1 MKLPWAEARSRFTLL
16 FERLAIEW
24 LRHASQKVVPEIL
37 HLPWDEIHCIMDRA
51 VVRGLARR
59 EAEPVGLIGVA
70 EKSHR
75 KGHSYFTL
83 VNDIG
88 RSRVL
93 HIGDDR
99 NQTSLDGFWST
110 LTEEQRQA
118 VEAVALDMWDP
129 YISSIRT
136 HLPAADD
143 KMVFDKFHIARHPGE
158 AVDKI

>member
-1 MKLPWAEARSRFTLL
+1 MRLVIDQGINAGNMQALIWAT
-16 FERLAIEW
+16 
-24 LRHASQKVVPEIL
+24 
-37 HLPWDEIHCIMDRA
+37 
-51 VVRGLARR
+51 
-59 EAEPVGLIGVA
+59 VGLIGVA

-75 KGHSYFTL
+75 KGHNYFTL

-129 YISSIRT
+129 YIASIRT
-136 HLPAADD
+136 HLPDADD